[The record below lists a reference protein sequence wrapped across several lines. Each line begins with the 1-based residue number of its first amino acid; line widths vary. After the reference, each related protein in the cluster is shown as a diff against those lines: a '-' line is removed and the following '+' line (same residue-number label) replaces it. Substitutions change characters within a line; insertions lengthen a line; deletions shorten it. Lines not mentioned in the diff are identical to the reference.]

1 MFDFVKTRAALVFSV
16 IALVVSGC
24 TSLGFQPLPNVYE
37 HADSNAEKAYA
48 TILSF
53 GAVQDTLIEVC
64 SDVEPGAA
72 EADTCVTLIT
82 VEQTL
87 RPAVTAAA
95 RIGAE
100 YMDIDARI
108 KAVGPDAPADWLL
121 IAASSAGDLSAAF
134 DPIKSDVED
143 FIEKAGALTK

>member
-1 MFDFVKTRAALVFSV
+1 MLNFIQTRAALILSV
-16 IALVVSGC
+16 VAIVVSGC

-37 HADSNAEKAYA
+37 HTETNAEKAYA
-48 TILSF
+48 TILAF

-64 SDVEPGAA
+64 SDVEPDAV
-72 EADTCVTLIT
+72 EADTCITLIT

-87 RPAVTAAA
+87 RPAVVGAA
-95 RIGAE
+95 RVGAE

-121 IAASSAGDLSAAF
+121 IAASSAGDLAAAF
-134 DPIKSDVED
+134 DPIKADVED
-143 FIEKAGALTK
+143 FIEKAGSLTK